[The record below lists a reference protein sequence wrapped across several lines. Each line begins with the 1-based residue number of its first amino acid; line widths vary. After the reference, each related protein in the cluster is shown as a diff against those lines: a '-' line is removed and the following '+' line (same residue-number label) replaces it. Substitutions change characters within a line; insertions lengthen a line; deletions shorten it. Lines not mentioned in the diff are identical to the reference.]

1 MKGEFWKPH
10 FVSVTFAELQGN
22 VVKSLCSNVCALET
36 SFLVVVCASHAY
48 KMTHIGM
55 FLRPQLHCYEYFKSC
70 KLVVL
75 L

>member
-22 VVKSLCSNVCALET
+22 VAESLCALET